1 MSLLFLSLLLL
12 LSLSLTSPKPLSHNK
27 PPKPVSSQTQNQLIL
42 QACQATRTPDTCASS
57 LTSPPSDPL
66 PPNPT
71 TADLISLSLSL
82 PIRSLPAAQSM
93 SQSILQSSQPSNLN
107 KSNAARNC
115 LELLSFSATRLNST
129 AQILQRGGDQIK
141 TSRAYTSAALLYQY
155 DCWSALKYVNDSQ
168 QVNATMSYLLSLIG
182 FTSDS
187 LSMLVALDR
196 SGPDTSRWGPPK
208 TERDGYFERTGSGGG
223 LAEGGVPGDL
233 VVDAT
238 VCKGGGCEYR
248 TVQDAVDRAPVWGDR
263 RFVIYIKAGVYDE
276 IVRVPFERTNVVFL
290 GEGMGKTVITGNLN
304 VGMVGVSTY
313 NTATVGVSGDGFM
326 AKDLTIENTAG
337 PDAHQAV
344 AFRSDSDLSV
354 IESVEFRGHQDT
366 LYAHSLRQYYK
377 SCLISGTVD
386 FIFGNSASV
395 FQNSTLL
402 IRPRQLSPE
411 KGETD
416 AVTAQGRTDP
426 AQSTGFVFLNC
437 SIDGD
442 DEFMGYFNAKP
453 TIHKVYLGRPWKEFS
468 RTVFVDCY
476 MGKVVRPEGWL
487 PWLGDF
493 ALKTLY
499 YGEYGSFGPGG
510 NTTGRV
516 SWSSQ
521 VPMEHVDIYSVDNFI
536 QGSEW
541 IPSQQ

>member
-1 MSLLFLSLLLL
+1 MTFAEGEGVQSAK
-12 LSLSLTSPKPLSHNK
+12 PKGS
-27 PPKPVSSQTQNQLIL
+27 
-42 QACQATRTPDTCASS
+42 ACQATRTPDTCASS

-129 AQILQRGGDQIK
+129 AQILQRGGGQIK

-196 SGPDTSRWGPPK
+196 FGPDTSRWGPPK
-208 TERDGYFERTGSGGG
+208 TERDGYFERTGSGGGGGG

-366 LYAHSLRQYYK
+366 LYAHSLRQ
-377 SCLISGTVD
+377 
-386 FIFGNSASV
+386 
-395 FQNSTLL
+395 
-402 IRPRQLSPE
+402 QLSPA

-426 AQSTGFVFLNC
+426 VQSTGFVFLNC

-442 DEFMGYFNAKP
+442 NEFMGYFYAKP
-453 TIHKVYLGRPWKEFS
+453 AIHKVYLGRPWKEFS

-476 MGKVVRPEGWL
+476 MGKVVCSDALEKRRLLCEGT
-487 PWLGDF
+487 P
-493 ALKTLY
+493 
-499 YGEYGSFGPGG
+499 
-510 NTTGRV
+510 
-516 SWSSQ
+516 
-521 VPMEHVDIYSVDNFI
+521 
-536 QGSEW
+536 
-541 IPSQQ
+541 